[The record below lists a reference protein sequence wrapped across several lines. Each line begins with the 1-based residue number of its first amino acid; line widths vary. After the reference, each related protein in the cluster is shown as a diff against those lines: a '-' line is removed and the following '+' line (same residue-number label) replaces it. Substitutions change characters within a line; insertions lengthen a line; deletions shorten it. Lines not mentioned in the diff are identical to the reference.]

1 MNIDDPNTPVEQKV
15 FLSNTAQ
22 FQRWFPWLR
31 IFRSARFAVDY
42 QILFTALIAVLFW
55 SIGLSATHRIFSSPA
70 REEISETA
78 SQIDEEIEQVS
89 EEMSLDQQI
98 DSEETQTASE
108 SSLVST
114 RQFLN
119 GLFTSGD
126 ELHAIGEMRTDSKF
140 VSPLFPVTTVT
151 GSSLRFLR
159 HASLRGFVELV
170 LGLAICAFFGG
181 AISRMAAREFTA
193 NRRWVVRDAKFATGQ
208 FPMAICAPMIPALGL
223 LFFWGIGWFSGL
235 LGRIPY
241 IGEWGIAL
249 AWLPLI
255 VAGLLTA
262 VILLG
267 LLVGWP
273 LMFVSSSIERNDSFD
288 AFSRTFSYLWNRPW
302 YAVFLIFSGM
312 AIGWVSLAVVYWVT
326 EFTLLMTLRSVG
338 TGLGFDSA
346 LTGWESLTE
355 LSQLSLS
362 ENADAP
368 SQHLLRFCSGI
379 VAMIP
384 VAYAFSFFW
393 CCATIIYFLLRRY
406 EDGTP
411 LDVIDLSDSPH
422 PRHTDLPLVGVP
434 AAEKRESE
442 IQAAKT
448 STSDSE
454 TPSNESV
461 PADSNEETEE

>member
-1 MNIDDPNTPVEQKV
+1 MNTDDPQTPVEQKV

-42 QILFTALIAVLFW
+42 QILLTALIAVLLW
-55 SIGLSATHRIFSSPA
+55 SIGLSASHRIFSK
-70 REEISETA
+70 TA
-78 SQIDEEIEQVS
+78 PEQIFEAVS
-89 EEMSLDQQI
+89 EETDQAEVSISLEEEI
-98 DSEETQTASE
+98 DAEVAQLESET
-108 SSLVST
+108 SLVET
-114 RQFLN
+114 RRYLN
-119 GLFTSGD
+119 GLFVSGD
-126 ELHAIGEMRTDSKF
+126 ELHPIEEMRGDSKF

-159 HASLRGFVELV
+159 HASLQGFVELIF
-170 LGLAICAFFGG
+170 GLSICAFFGG

-193 NRRWVVRDAKFATGQ
+193 NRRWVARDMKFAGGQ
-208 FPMAICAPMIPALGL
+208 FPMAICAPLIPALGL
-223 LFFWGIGWFSGL
+223 MFFWGIGWFSGL

-241 IGEWGIAL
+241 IGEWGVAL
-249 AWLPLI
+249 AWIPLI
-255 VAGLLTA
+255 VVGLLMA
-262 VILLG
+262 VILIG

-273 LMFVSSSIERNDSFD
+273 LMFVSSSVERNDSFD

-302 YAVFLIFSGM
+302 YAVFLIVLTLT
-312 AIGWVSLAVVYWVT
+312 IGWVSLAVVYWAT

-338 TGLGFDSA
+338 AGLGFEST

-355 LSQLSLS
+355 LSQSSLS
-362 ENADAP
+362 ENPNAP
-368 SQHLLRFCSGI
+368 SQHVLRFCSGI

-393 CCATIIYFLLRRY
+393 SSATVIYFLLRRY

-411 LDVIDLSDSPH
+411 LDVIDLSDSPLH
-422 PRHTDLPLVGVP
+422 RHTDLPLVGVP

-442 IQAAKT
+442 NQAAAT
-448 STSDSE
+448 STSGSE
-454 TPSNESV
+454 TTIDETT
-461 PADSNEETEE
+461 PADSKEESQE